1 MRSYSTPQ
9 SALNGEITKLA
20 IAECVA
26 AVALYVGIGVY
37 FGSFRYLALAVV
49 FAPLMLFRTE
59 FSAEWGLTVYKRFM
73 NSLLD
78 RLPGNW
84 ILIGTVLVPVGG
96 TAIRIVATLYCAIR
110 RPLQTLKDVPKNW
123 MRQSFCTDFVHPPE
137 IVPLEILKS
146 DDNDSIT
153 TFTGFVKILR
163 EWEEP
168 GGLGWEIVAG
178 LLWALIL
185 LPFVLVGWLPS
196 LIYRVSFKA
205 TALVYTPFIW
215 VAHATLRNPLS
226 VKARLERITKG
237 ELEKVR
243 RGLSWIIL
251 TTLVA
256 KVALVFSWV
265 DRAYIESK
273 FPSQKFVASFVILD
287 GWPWWQITL
296 GADALLTFCL
306 LFFADAALA
315 RLDGQQTWREAT
327 VLQTVSTVSFLR
339 AALSLVTISHF
350 FHIALVAVAPASMR
364 PFLTF

>member
-9 SALNGEITKLA
+9 SALDGEITKLA

-37 FGSFRYLALAVV
+37 FGTFRYLALAVV

-59 FSAEWGLTVYKRFM
+59 FSAEWGFTVYKRYVDFI
-73 NSLLD
+73 D
-78 RLPGNW
+78 RQPGDW
-84 ILIGTVLVPVGG
+84 DLIGLVLAPMGG
-96 TAIRIVATLYCAIR
+96 TAIRIGATLYWAIR
-110 RPLQTLKDVPKNW
+110 RPLQTLKDVPQNW
-123 MRQSFCTDFVHPPE
+123 MRQSFCTDFAHPPE
-137 IVPLEILKS
+137 IVPLEILKGGE
-146 DDNDSIT
+146 NNIV
-153 TFTGFVKILR
+153 TFARVLEALR
-163 EWEEP
+163 EWERE
-168 GGLGWEIVAG
+168 GEGVVVQIAAG
-178 LLWALIL
+178 LLFAFFL
-185 LPFVLVGWLPS
+185 LPFVLIGWLPS

-251 TTLVA
+251 ATLVA

-265 DRAYIESK
+265 DRGYIESK

-296 GADALLTFCL
+296 GADALLTFL
-306 LFFADAALA
+306 LFFFADAALA
-315 RLDGQQTWREAT
+315 RLDGQQAWREAT

-339 AALSLVTISHF
+339 AAFSLVTISHF
-350 FHIALVAVAPASMR
+350 FHIALVSVAPQSMLR
-364 PFLTF
+364 LITF

>member
-1 MRSYSTPQ
+1 MRPYSTPQ
-9 SALNGEITKLA
+9 SALDGEITKLA

-26 AVALYVGIGVY
+26 SVAIYVGIGVY
-37 FGSFRYLALAVV
+37 FGTFRYLALAVV

-73 NSLLD
+73 DFLND

-84 ILIGTVLVPVGG
+84 VYIIPVLAPMGG
-96 TAIRIVATLYCAIR
+96 TAIRIVATMYWAIR

-123 MRQSFCTDFVHPPE
+123 MRQSFCTDFAHPPE
-137 IVPLEILKS
+137 IVPLEILNGDDS
-146 DDNDSIT
+146 DNVL
-153 TFTGFVKILR
+153 TFASFLEVLKEVK
-163 EWEEP
+163 
-168 GGLGWEIVAG
+168 GLGKW
-178 LLWALIL
+178 LLAAFVF
-185 LPFVLVGWLPS
+185 LPFILIGWLPP

-243 RGLSWIIL
+243 RWLSGIIL
-251 TTLVA
+251 TTLAA
-256 KVALVFSWV
+256 KAALVLGLV
-265 DRAYIESK
+265 DIAYVVSL
-273 FPSQKFVASFVILD
+273 FPSGKLVASFVILD
-287 GWPWWQITL
+287 GWQWWQITL
-296 GADALLTFCL
+296 GADAVLTFCL

-315 RLDGQQTWREAT
+315 RLDGEKTWREAT

-364 PFLTF
+364 PLLTF